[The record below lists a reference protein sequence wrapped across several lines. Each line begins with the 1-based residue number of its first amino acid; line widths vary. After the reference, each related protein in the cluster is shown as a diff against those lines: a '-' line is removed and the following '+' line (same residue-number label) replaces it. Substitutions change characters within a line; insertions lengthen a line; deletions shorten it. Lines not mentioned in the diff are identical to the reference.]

1 MTSKTLIITAWIKR
15 GTYLLLAFFQAYI
28 IQAQNVDSEDSSL
41 AIEIVE
47 QNTYIEHQ
55 YQKLHSAQLIYTDKP
70 IEALQLVEDVLV
82 YSIEKQKAIKTKK
95 GINKRFVQ
103 ELDLLRGEAYHIL
116 GNFNF
121 QKELYNQAV
130 KNYLSA
136 YQSYTKSG
144 EENIPY
150 ELRRKIS
157 TAYKRNKSYQKS
169 LGHYLSFESKAFDNK
184 RFKDVVF
191 AKNEI
196 GELYYILNNIS
207 LAESYHLEA
216 LELAIKHH
224 DYNGVQ
230 ASNRALEQLES
241 KIKEHDNLTE
251 FQKKKEDISNA
262 FNRKNLE
269 EREYEMTDNQVENLK
284 TKDYRDSIRKLNQEV
299 EERQLQIETT
309 GFSDEHN
316 RKNEINR
323 QILELREE
331 IFEATNEKTYPELS
345 KSLLKLHKLYQ
356 KIGKPYL
363 ALETYKAYQAVQ
375 DSIHNIDIQ
384 KKTIPQIGTDFNEE
398 LKLVQSKL
406 SYLEKEKDLDIKTI
420 EVLKQQQALDREVIK
435 REKER
440 SIFLMVGLGL
450 LLIVII
456 LFVRL
461 NRSRKR
467 ANELLRLKGLQ
478 AQMNPH
484 FIFNTLNS
492 VNNFI
497 SKNDERSANR
507 YISDFSRLMRHVLEL
522 AQEDLISLE
531 QEIEM
536 LSLYLKLEQLRF
548 KDKFTYIV
556 EVDDSLEVQ
565 EISIPPMLIQ
575 PFIENA
581 IWHGLRYIETD
592 GKLVVNFKDDN
603 QYCLIT
609 IEDNGIGR
617 EKSAE
622 LKTKNQKSHNSTA
635 LKNIESRLS
644 YIKRIYKKNLELD
657 IVDKPEGKGTIV
669 YIKLFK

>member
-1 MTSKTLIITAWIKR
+1 MTRKTQIITAWIKR
-15 GTYLLLAFFQAYI
+15 GTCLLFIFFQAYI
-28 IQAQNVDSEDSSL
+28 IHAQNVVSEDSSI

-55 YQKLHSAQLIYTDKP
+55 YQKLHNAQLIYTNKP

-82 YSIEKQKAIKTKK
+82 YSIEKQKSIKTKK
-95 GINKRFVQ
+95 GTNKRFIQ
-103 ELDLLRGEAYHIL
+103 ELDLLRGEAYQIL

-196 GELYYILNNIS
+196 GELYYILNNKS

-230 ASNRALEQLES
+230 ASNRALEQLEN
-241 KIKEHDNLTE
+241 KIKKHDNLTE

-262 FNRKNLE
+262 FNHKNLE
-269 EREYEMTDNQVENLK
+269 EREYEITDNQVEDLK

-345 KSLLKLHKLYQ
+345 ESLLKLHKLYQ

-375 DSIHNIDIQ
+375 DSIYTIDV
-384 KKTIPQIGTDFNEE
+384 KKTTPQVDPDFSEE

-450 LLIVII
+450 LLIVIV

-531 QEIEM
+531 QEVEM

-548 KDKFTYIV
+548 KDKFTYTV
-556 EVDDSLEVQ
+556 EVDESLEVQ
-565 EISIPPMLIQ
+565 DISIPPMLIQ

-581 IWHGLRYIETD
+581 IWHGLRYIESD
-592 GKLVVNFKDDN
+592 GKLLVNFKDDN

-644 YIKRIYKKNLELD
+644 YIKRIYKKKLELN